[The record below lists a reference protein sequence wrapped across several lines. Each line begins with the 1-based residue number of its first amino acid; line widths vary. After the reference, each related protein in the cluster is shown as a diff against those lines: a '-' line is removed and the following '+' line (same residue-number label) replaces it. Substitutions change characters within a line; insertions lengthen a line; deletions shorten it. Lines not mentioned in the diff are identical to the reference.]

1 MKTIENIIKN
11 FIVDDVFSEH
21 PGNIGE
27 AFDYFMEADVDTTE
41 SVSLSELAFNYEVC
55 AKYETENIRSIR
67 DLMQSKLDD
76 LVKLQGNILKDSS
89 IFMVY
94 QYDQW
99 FSADSRVLFGVF
111 TNKTLDEVKKIAM
124 DGFEKLYPGF
134 KDDIYSNGKNQ
145 WLSDKFDFGVCIE
158 EVENINVFEEM

>member
-1 MKTIENIIKN
+1 MNAQSIKLAKAN
-11 FIVDDVFSEH
+11 AIGTYTSEH
-21 PGNIGE
+21 ATAEDYDRFMSLTSLTEDEDNDFIIWEPFEGYDLDNLKSLLQQ
-27 AFDYFMEADVDTTE
+27 AFETAYALLEKGSKQDNH
-41 SVSLSELAFNYEVC
+41 SV
-55 AKYETENIRSIR
+55 
-67 DLMQSKLDD
+67 
-76 LVKLQGNILKDSS
+76 
-89 IFMVY
+89 FMVY

-134 KDDIYSNGKNQ
+134 KDDIYSNGQNQ